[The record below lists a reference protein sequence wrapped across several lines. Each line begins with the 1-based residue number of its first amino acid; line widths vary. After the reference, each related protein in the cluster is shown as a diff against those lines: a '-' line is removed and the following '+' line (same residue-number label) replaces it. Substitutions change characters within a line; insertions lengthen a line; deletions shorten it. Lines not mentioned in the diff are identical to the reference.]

1 MTVKKLSISYVDNDS
16 ERNFTRFYD
25 EMAPWSDM
33 LQDFCKF
40 LEGAG
45 YIKVLDKVGLHDSPF
60 VDYNWQGATM
70 YGDGTW
76 SEPGLED

>member
-16 ERNFTRFYD
+16 ERNFTKFYD
-25 EMAPWSDM
+25 EFAPWSDM

-45 YIKVLDKVGLHDSPF
+45 YIKVVEKVGIKDSPF
-60 VDYNWQGATM
+60 IDYDWQGAVM
-70 YGDGTW
+70 YDDYTW
-76 SEPGLED
+76 SDVQDEN